1 MSDRSPDLDAP
12 AAPRVSETRARQGFR
27 DRPVVFVLLIGL
39 ALAVLA
45 LFGLWFARS
54 GQLAT
59 TEADVGH
66 DSRDAVA
73 YDSPVQPPKGD

>member
-1 MSDRSPDLDAP
+1 MTDPAPDP
-12 AAPRVSETRARQGFR
+12 VAPRLSETRARQGFR

-39 ALAVLA
+39 ALAILA

-54 GQLAT
+54 SQLQT

-66 DSRDAVA
+66 DRRDAEA
-73 YDSPVQPPKGD
+73 FDQPVQPPKGD